1 MPRAMPAWD
10 GEGPVIRSFTILRD
24 AAVCGWLRKQPLLC
38 RCTGNTL
45 RSLRVVP
52 SSRSWHQ
59 TGTNRKGQASPS
71 ELAEARA
78 CFSSSP
84 VPPGSFHGSQIVWA
98 TSYKVGCAV
107 HFCPRVAYSSIT
119 NAAHFI
125 CNYGPAGNYPGR
137 PYKTG
142 AACSD
147 CSGERCAGKLCQNAE
162 RDKVIS
168 DSRWRPDWDRPACD
182 EYCIT
187 IIALRPLLLILTIL
201 ATWLLPKYR
210 SVAPASE

>member
-1 MPRAMPAWD
+1 MIVAVARSRLSASFGRHPWGCVFGEPLIPLPPSQLRRNFPRVRLLPLPQPHPQHMPRAMPAWD

-84 VPPGSFHGSQIVWA
+84 VPPGSFHGSQVVSHCCRCIAFRYRRALVSSLFLSRVYFSRTA
-98 TSYKVGCAV
+98 AFGC
-107 HFCPRVAYSSIT
+107 T
-119 NAAHFI
+119 
-125 CNYGPAGNYPGR
+125 
-137 PYKTG
+137 
-142 AACSD
+142 
-147 CSGERCAGKLCQNAE
+147 
-162 RDKVIS
+162 VILEVDIGCWIEPNS
-168 DSRWRPDWDRPACD
+168 FW
-182 EYCIT
+182 
-187 IIALRPLLLILTIL
+187 
-201 ATWLLPKYR
+201 
-210 SVAPASE
+210 